1 LEDVELKPILEKN
14 SECRS
19 RDFQNFLTKYQILTG
34 EIIRGSYY
42 EVETYKKKLRELE
55 KHCNELERKTELIF
69 LNQKFNNEIVE
80 DFIHF
85 KKLAEVCSDVGGYYD
100 PCNIILFLFSFN
112 ILLI

>member
-1 LEDVELKPILEKN
+1 LEDVDLKQVLEKN

-19 RDFQNFLTKYQILTG
+19 KDFQGLLTKYQILTG

-100 PCNIILFLFSFN
+100 PCNFIFKINF
-112 ILLI
+112 

>member
-1 LEDVELKPILEKN
+1 M
-14 SECRS
+14 
-19 RDFQNFLTKYQILTG
+19 LTG
-34 EIIRGSYY
+34 EIIRGSFY

-100 PCNIILFLFSFN
+100 PCKLLVIILNKLFFFFKKQNFLKDF
-112 ILLI
+112 IIQIK